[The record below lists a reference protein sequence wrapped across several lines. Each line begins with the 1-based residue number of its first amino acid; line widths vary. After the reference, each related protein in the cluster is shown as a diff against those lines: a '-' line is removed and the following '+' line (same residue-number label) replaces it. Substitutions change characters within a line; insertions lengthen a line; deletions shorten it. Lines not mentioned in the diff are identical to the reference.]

1 MLSNRIVISG
11 LIINSLAACSSPM
24 ELSQPQG
31 DWVDFDTAST
41 APVQTA
47 RTISTTMPADSL
59 AISRSEY
66 SSVPASVSYS
76 GLDNMVTVNGKR
88 VPLFK
93 AVRSIVPASWDI
105 QLAPDV
111 LNGFKGTVSWEGNDR
126 WPYVLR
132 KSLAAA
138 GLEPQINQLLKKVTV
153 RYISPVSKPAML
165 PTAKSIPAPAKAAA
179 SPAVIKSHATP
190 ATKLPSGG
198 MLKMPVVPVVTPPFK
213 QSSDHIKPA
222 VTAVQMKPAE
232 PVKPKLKIWRIDKGS
247 TLRQGFESWAAQSSC
262 PGTGGKW
269 SIRWD
274 SQTNYPIDYSLTFTA
289 ADFEAAT
296 DQLFNLYQHAQVP
309 LYVSGYRQQCLIV
322 ISDRK

>member
-41 APVQTA
+41 APAQTA
-47 RTISTTMPADSL
+47 RTNSTIIQADSPT
-59 AISRSEY
+59 ISRSEY
-66 SSVPASVSYS
+66 SSVPASASYS
-76 GLDNMVTVNGKR
+76 GLDNMVTGNGKR

-93 AVRSIVPASWDI
+93 AVRSIVPASWDV

-138 GLEPQINQLLKKVTV
+138 GLEPQINQSLKKVTV
-153 RYISPVSKPAML
+153 RYISPVSKPATP
-165 PTAKSIPAPAKAAA
+165 PTAKSVQVPAKATA
-179 SPAVIKSHATP
+179 SPVIKSDSTP

-198 MLKMPVVPVVTPPFK
+198 MLKLPVVPVVTPPFK
-213 QSSDHIKPA
+213 QSSDHLKPA
-222 VTAVQMKPAE
+222 VPAAQIKPAE

-269 SIRWD
+269 SVRWD
-274 SQTNYPIDYSLTFTA
+274 SSTNYPIDYPLTFTA

-296 DQLFNLYQHAQVP
+296 AQLFNLYQHAQVP

>member
-47 RTISTTMPADSL
+47 RTMSTITPAV
-59 AISRSEY
+59 SRSEY
-66 SSVPASVSYS
+66 RSMPASTSYS
-76 GLDNMVTVNGKR
+76 GLDNMVTGNGKR

-93 AVRSIVPASWDI
+93 AVRSIVPASWDV

-126 WPYVLR
+126 WPFVLR

-138 GLEPQINQLLKKVTV
+138 GLEPQINESLKKVTV
-153 RYISPVSKPAML
+153 RYISPVSKAVMP
-165 PTAKSIPAPAKAAA
+165 PTAKSVIAPAKAAA
-179 SPAVIKSHATP
+179 SPAVIKSDATP

-198 MLKMPVVPVVTPPFK
+198 MLKLPVVPVVTPPFK

-222 VTAVQMKPAE
+222 VPAVQIKPAE
-232 PVKPKLKIWRIDKGS
+232 PVMPKLKIWRIDKGS

-262 PGTGGKW
+262 PGPGGKW
-269 SIRWD
+269 SVRWD
-274 SQTNYPIDYSLTFTA
+274 SATNYPIDYSLTFTA

-296 DQLFNLYQHAQVP
+296 AQLFNLYQHAQVP